1 MIVIVSHRP
10 KSTSWRG
17 IFPLFINFLSLRIGT
32 FTNFV
37 KYYIDNNNVCF
48 SLISGEIYLM
58 FKVGVI
64 SMKIGQNFLE
74 LHELTNAKIYLG

>member
-1 MIVIVSHRP
+1 MERHFALIYQFS
-10 KSTSWRG
+10 
-17 IFPLFINFLSLRIGT
+17 IFENWNIYEFEDVY
-32 FTNFV
+32 FV